1 MNQRFIRIV
10 LGLCVT
16 LPFVLHM
23 LHIPRL
29 NVLDQIDQKIA
40 DIRMRLDNEFRSFKL
55 DPAKKTVVDSIV
67 ILDIDERSL
76 TDLGRWPWSRDKL
89 AQIMDLLF
97 DKYQIGVLG
106 FDVVFAEP
114 DTSSGLNSLK
124 SLERGPLKDSPG
136 FAALLQRLAPSL
148 DYDARFAE
156 SIKGRNV
163 VMGAYL
169 SADKGASKS
178 GTLSAPPTPA
188 TGFPELSV
196 NWYQWS
202 GHGGNLPDLAGAAAS
217 TAIFNTVV
225 DSDGVVR
232 RTPAVF
238 KYQGGYYEALSVAVL
253 RSMLNAPPAMPG
265 AAAGGALAQSA
276 GYLNIEW
283 MTIKAPGQ
291 RPLRIPVDSEASMLI
306 PYRGNGG
313 PDGGTF
319 KYISLADVASGK
331 TPLADLKG
339 KITLVGTSAP
349 GLVDLRS
356 TPVGTTYPGV
366 EIHANLISGIL
377 LQDLKEQPAYVV
389 GAELVLLLLTS
400 AALIFALPFL
410 SPVVGISL
418 FLVVGLA
425 TIGINYTVYING
437 VMLPMASGLM
447 ATLVVFITDT
457 AYGYFVEN
465 RNKRQFATL
474 FGQYVPPELVS
485 EMARNPTAYTME
497 PKSANIT
504 TLFCDVR
511 GFTSISET
519 LSPRDLALY
528 INEYLSA
535 MSAAISARNGTL
547 DKYIGDAVMAFWGAP
562 VPMKDHARQGVL
574 AALEM
579 QKATA
584 ILREQFRAR
593 GWPELNIGIG
603 LNTGDVRVG
612 DMGSKVRKA
621 YTVMGDAVNLA
632 SRLEGRTKGY
642 GVGILVGQATAGL
655 ADDVVFKELDRV
667 RVKGKS
673 EPVTIY
679 EPLALKGELS
689 DTQSLELAQWQL
701 CLVAYR
707 EQRWADAIECLANL
721 QAMSPGAYLYEL
733 YSERIKT
740 LVSTPPS
747 AGWDGVTNFEDK

>member
-1 MNQRFIRIV
+1 MNQRFIRIA

-16 LPFVLHM
+16 LPFMLHLLHM
-23 LHIPRL
+23 PRL
-29 NVLDQIDQKIA
+29 DVLDQIDQKIA
-40 DIRMRLDNEFRSFKL
+40 DIRMRLDNEFRSFKS
-55 DPAKKTVVDSIV
+55 DPVKKAVVDSIV
-67 ILDIDERSL
+67 ILDIDEQSL
-76 TDLGRWPWSRDKL
+76 ASLGRWPWSRDKL
-89 AQIMDLLF
+89 ANIMDLLF

-106 FDVVFAEP
+106 FDVVFADP
-114 DTSSGLNSLK
+114 DTSSGLNTLRA
-124 SLERGPLKDSPG
+124 LEIGPLKDSPG
-136 FAALLQRLAPSL
+136 FAASLQRLAPSL
-148 DYDARFAE
+148 DYDARFAA
-156 SIKGRNV
+156 SIRGRNV

-169 SADKGASKS
+169 SSDKGANKS
-178 GTLSAPPTPA
+178 GTLSPPPTPEF
-188 TGFPELSV
+188 GFPELGV

-217 TAIFNTVV
+217 TSIFNTVV

-253 RSMLNAPPAMPG
+253 RAMLNAPPAVPG
-265 AAAGGALAQSA
+265 ATAGGAVAQSA

-283 MTIKAPGQ
+283 MTINPPGQ
-291 RPLRIPVDSEASMLI
+291 RPLRVPVDSEASMLI

-339 KITLVGTSAP
+339 KITLIGTSAP

-366 EIHANLISGIL
+366 EIHANLISGML
-377 LQDLKEQPAYVV
+377 LQDLKKQPAYVV

-400 AALIFALPFL
+400 AALIFTLPFL
-410 SPVVGISL
+410 SPVMGISL
-418 FLVVGLA
+418 FLTMGLA
-425 TIGINYTVYING
+425 IIGINYTVYMNG
-437 VMLPMASGLM
+437 VMLPMASGLL
-447 ATLVVFITDT
+447 AALVVFITDT
-457 AYGYFVEN
+457 AYGYFVES
-465 RNKRQFATL
+465 RSKRQFASL

-485 EMARNPTAYTME
+485 EMARDPTAYSME

-511 GFTSISET
+511 GFTSISEA

-584 ILREQFRAR
+584 ILREQFRER
-593 GWPELNIGIG
+593 GWPELKIGIG

-642 GVGILVGQATAGL
+642 GVGILVGQATAAL
-655 ADDVVFKELDRV
+655 IDDVVFKELDRV
-667 RVKGKS
+667 RVKGKN

-679 EPLALKGELS
+679 EPLALNGELS
-689 DTQSLELAQWQL
+689 DAQNLELKQWKL
-701 CLVAYR
+701 CLDAYR
-707 EQRWADAIECLANL
+707 AQRWTGASEWLVKL

-733 YSERIKT
+733 YSDRIKV